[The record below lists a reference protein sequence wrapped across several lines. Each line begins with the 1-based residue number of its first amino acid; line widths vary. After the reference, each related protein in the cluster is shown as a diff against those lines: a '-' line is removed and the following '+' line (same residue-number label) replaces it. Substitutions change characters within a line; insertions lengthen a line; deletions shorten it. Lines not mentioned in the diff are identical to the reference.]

1 MTLLVTISHFVYT
14 WVMKKLIIFFILTV
28 IATIAMR
35 QLPNIDNIWYLYFL
49 VSSLTYLLGI
59 ILLFRI
65 VHLIFIK
72 LDLIGSDWNNLLTI
86 FKKYWTK
93 SGVYLSD
100 INFLKR
106 VSFMDYTRYLIELNN
121 LRKPSVWEKLKT
133 SVLFWIFALII
144 IQLAAWFV
152 YSFKD
157 LIF

>member
-121 LRKPSVWEKLKT
+121 LRKPSVWDRLKT

-144 IQLAAWFV
+144 IKLAAWFV
-152 YSFKD
+152 YTFKD

>member
-1 MTLLVTISHFVYT
+1 MTMLVTISNFVYT
-14 WVMKKLIIFFILTV
+14 WVMKKLVIFFILSV

-121 LRKPSVWEKLKT
+121 LRKPSVWDRLKT

-152 YSFKD
+152 YTFKD

>member
-28 IATIAMR
+28 IATITMR

-106 VSFMDYTRYLIELNN
+106 VSFMDYIRYLIELNN
-121 LRKPSVWEKLKT
+121 LRKPSAWDRLKT

>member
-93 SGVYLSD
+93 SGVFLSD
-100 INFLKR
+100 INFLK
-106 VSFMDYTRYLIELNN
+106 SLSYMDYTRYLIELNN
-121 LRKPSVWEKLKT
+121 LRKPSVWERLKT
-133 SVLFWIFALII
+133 SALFWIFALII

-152 YSFKD
+152 YTFKD

>member
-14 WVMKKLIIFFILTV
+14 WVMKKLVIFFILTV

-35 QLPNIDNIWYLYFL
+35 QLPNIDSIWYLYFL
-49 VSSLTYLLGI
+49 VSSLTFLLGI

-93 SGVYLSD
+93 SGVNLLD

-121 LRKPSVWEKLKT
+121 LRKPSVWERLKA

-144 IQLAAWFV
+144 IKLAAWFV
-152 YSFKD
+152 YTFKD
-157 LIF
+157 LIL

>member
-28 IATIAMR
+28 IATITMR

-59 ILLFRI
+59 ILLFRV

-100 INFLKR
+100 IDFLKR

-121 LRKPSVWEKLKT
+121 LRKPSVWERLKA
-133 SVLFWIFALII
+133 SVLFWIFTLII

-152 YSFKD
+152 YTFKD